1 MDHPDFQ
8 RGSFNLNFIEDNPKL
23 LEKRFTTASISSS
36 DSDIETLGQKYDHLE
51 GYLKYIA
58 NLAVNGHPASLGADA
73 NLVKTV
79 NNHDVPAPST
89 KEIEAILAKKNI
101 SGAGEGLNAPHWR
114 KILREHGPEALATAV
129 RAHPNVL
136 VTDTTWRDAHQSLLA
151 TRMRTHDLL
160 KAAEA
165 TNTAFKG
172 SSDVFSLEMWGGA
185 TFDVSY
191 NFLKEC
197 PWERLEK
204 LREAAP
210 DMLFQMLLRG
220 ANAVGYTVYAD
231 NVVFEFCKQAY
242 ESGNDIF
249 RVFDSLNYV
258 ENMSLGI
265 RAAAASGG
273 FVEAAICY
281 TGDVTS
287 TDPDN
292 KYSLAYYLDYAQQLV
307 DLGTHALAIK
317 DMAGLLTPKAA
328 HLLVS
333 ELRAKFPDVPIHV
346 HSHDTA
352 GMAVASM
359 YAAAEAGADIVDGAI
374 DAMSG
379 LSSQP
384 CLGALVAALG
394 DKNNLDLDALQVLNE
409 YWESVRH
416 QYSPFEVQQLNAAI
430 GSSVYKHEIPG
441 GQYTNLLFQSKQLG
455 LSGRFA
461 EVKKAY
467 KMANILLG
475 DIPKV
480 TPSSKV
486 VGDLA
491 QFIVGLKISP
501 EELVENA
508 ATLPLPQSVVEY
520 FQGALGPPPGGFPEP
535 FRTNVLKGRP
545 LKDGRE
551 KFEGRPGAELD
562 DYDFKS
568 AEANLKQAYGNDR
581 ITFKEVLS
589 HALYPK
595 VFKDFMEFEKTYGKG
610 IIEKLPTHLFLRPL
624 TVGEESHLHL
634 GQGKDYYIRL
644 AAIDNFNK
652 DLGTRVVTLEV
663 NGEKWFIRTP
673 DIVTALESTSSSGGA
688 APKRRE
694 KKDPTEKG
702 SLGTPMPGVIVAVT
716 VEEGDEV
723 QEGQTLFKL
732 SAMKM
737 ETEIKAPIAGKVT
750 RVTVEQND
758 SVEADDLLA
767 LIIQE

>member
-8 RGSFNLNFIEDNPKL
+8 KGSFNLNFIEDNPGL
-23 LEKRFTTASISSS
+23 LEKNFTTASIIAS
-36 DSDIETLGQKYDHLE
+36 DSEVETCGQKYDKLE

-58 NLAVNGHPASLGADA
+58 NLSVNGHPSSLGADP
-73 NLVKTV
+73 NLVKSV

-89 KEIEAILAKKNI
+89 DEIKAILAKKKMN
-101 SGAGEGLNAPHWR
+101 GEGLDAPHWR
-114 KILREHGPEALATAV
+114 KILRQHGPEALATAV

-151 TRMRTHDLL
+151 TRMRTADLL

-165 TNTAFKG
+165 TNTAFKA
-172 SSDVFSLEMWGGA
+172 SDVFSLEMWGGA

-191 NFLKEC
+191 NFLREC

-204 LREAAP
+204 LRKAAP

-287 TDPDN
+287 DDPDN

-317 DMAGLLTPKAA
+317 DMAGLLTPRAA

-359 YAAAEAGADIVDGAI
+359 YAAAKAGADIVDGAI

-394 DKNNLDLDALQVLNE
+394 KKRNNIELDALQVLNE
-409 YWESVRH
+409 YW
-416 QYSPFEVQQLNAAI
+416 
-430 GSSVYKHEIPG
+430 
-441 GQYTNLLFQSKQLG
+441 
-455 LSGRFA
+455 
-461 EVKKAY
+461 
-467 KMANILLG
+467 
-475 DIPKV
+475 
-480 TPSSKV
+480 
-486 VGDLA
+486 
-491 QFIVGLKISP
+491 
-501 EELVENA
+501 
-508 ATLPLPQSVVEY
+508 
-520 FQGALGPPPGGFPEP
+520 
-535 FRTNVLKGRP
+535 
-545 LKDGRE
+545 
-551 KFEGRPGAELD
+551 
-562 DYDFKS
+562 
-568 AEANLKQAYGNDR
+568 
-581 ITFKEVLS
+581 
-589 HALYPK
+589 
-595 VFKDFMEFEKTYGKG
+595 
-610 IIEKLPTHLFLRPL
+610 
-624 TVGEESHLHL
+624 
-634 GQGKDYYIRL
+634 
-644 AAIDNFNK
+644 
-652 DLGTRVVTLEV
+652 
-663 NGEKWFIRTP
+663 
-673 DIVTALESTSSSGGA
+673 
-688 APKRRE
+688 
-694 KKDPTEKG
+694 
-702 SLGTPMPGVIVAVT
+702 
-716 VEEGDEV
+716 
-723 QEGQTLFKL
+723 
-732 SAMKM
+732 
-737 ETEIKAPIAGKVT
+737 
-750 RVTVEQND
+750 
-758 SVEADDLLA
+758 
-767 LIIQE
+767 